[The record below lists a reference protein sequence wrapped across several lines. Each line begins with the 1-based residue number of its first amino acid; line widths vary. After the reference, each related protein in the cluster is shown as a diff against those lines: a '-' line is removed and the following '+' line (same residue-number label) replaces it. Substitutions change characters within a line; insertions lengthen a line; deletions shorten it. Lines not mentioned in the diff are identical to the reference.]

1 MLAVDLAEIYGYE
14 TKNDNRQ
21 IKNNIRKIEGDAF
34 RFQLSKDERLQ
45 F

>member
-1 MLAVDLAEIYGYE
+1 MLGVDLAEIYGYE

-21 IKNNIRKIEGDAF
+21 FKNNVRKFEGDAF
-34 RFQLSKDERLQ
+34 RFQLSKDERRQ